1 MIKDFIPPV
10 VLKLRQKFLNVLI
23 PNRIKKEII
32 KNLHKSTL
40 FNGNDAMFK
49 LMIQNASEY
58 VEVGCGQS
66 TVFALNNPNIK
77 KVVAID
83 TSEHWLELVNSVSK
97 NSKLTIHHSDFGE
110 LGAWGRPKGY
120 NQISKIH
127 DYSSA
132 MFKYCNPDLIL
143 IDGRFRVYCFLYAC
157 VNGKPGTNI
166 IFDDYYG
173 RDYYHIVEDIIKP
186 IDSCGPQAL
195 FHLDPDVD
203 RIKAKDLMTK
213 FEFVMD

>member
-1 MIKDFIPPV
+1 MIRKFIPPIF
-10 VLKLRQKFLNVLI
+10 LELRNKFLD
-23 PNRIKKEII
+23 EII
-32 KNLHKSTL
+32 SNRFEKRILKNLRKSTL

-49 LMIQNASEY
+49 QMIQNASEY

-66 TVFALNNPNIK
+66 TIFALNNSNVET
-77 KVVAID
+77 VVAID
-83 TSEHWLELVNSVSK
+83 TSKQWLEFVNSVSK
-97 NSKLTIHHSDFGE
+97 KSNLIIHHSDFGP
-110 LGAWGRPKGY
+110 LGDWGRPKGY
-120 NQISKIH
+120 DQISQIH
-127 DYSSA
+127 DYTSA

-157 VNGKPGTNI
+157 VNGKPGTKI

-173 RDYYHIVEDIIKP
+173 RPHYHIVEDIIKP
-186 IDSCGPQAL
+186 IDSCGRQAL
-195 FHLDPDVD
+195 FHLNPDID